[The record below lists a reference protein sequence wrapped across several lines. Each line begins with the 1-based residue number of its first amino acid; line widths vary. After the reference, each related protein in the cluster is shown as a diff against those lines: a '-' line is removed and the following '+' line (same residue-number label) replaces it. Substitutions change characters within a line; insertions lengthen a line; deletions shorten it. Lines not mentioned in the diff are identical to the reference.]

1 MELSLKIEN
10 FKLNYSTHPEVPQY
24 GSNVFL
30 LGQNRVYLKSGVPPE
45 SETSAYLIP
54 PPSGA
59 TLGTFRG
66 ERVPVFDRYPSLL
79 GDCAAVTLGPP
90 PPSSASGPVN
100 ALHMLS
106 REPSPR
112 MTAAAPDS
120 QIGKLAGVLT
130 LREPWTGK
138 CSNIRSQKLQYL

>member
-1 MELSLKIEN
+1 M
-10 FKLNYSTHPEVPQY
+10 
-24 GSNVFL
+24 
-30 LGQNRVYLKSGVPPE
+30 
-45 SETSAYLIP
+45 P
-54 PPSGA
+54 PPPVPHLPPFGGSGYLFL
-59 TLGTFRG
+59 TGTRH
-66 ERVPVFDRYPSLL
+66 PLL

-138 CSNIRSQKLQYL
+138 CPNIRSQKLQYL